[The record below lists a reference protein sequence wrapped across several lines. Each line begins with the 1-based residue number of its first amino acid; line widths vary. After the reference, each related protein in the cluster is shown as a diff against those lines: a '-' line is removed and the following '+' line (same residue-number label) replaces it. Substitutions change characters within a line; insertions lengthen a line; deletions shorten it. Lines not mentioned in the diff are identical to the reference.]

1 MKTDIRN
8 REDIAALVN
17 AFYDKVRVNETIG
30 HFFNDVVKV
39 DWEKHLP
46 KMYDFWEGIVFGSS
60 DYSGNPINV
69 HKAVHALHAFSKT
82 DFDEWLKL
90 FRQTVDEMYA
100 GENAEL
106 IKQRALSI
114 ATVMQLK
121 VIHNNQFY
129 G

>member
-1 MKTDIRN
+1 MKSDISN
-8 REDIAALVN
+8 RDDIATLVD
-17 AFYDKVRVNETIG
+17 AFYDKVKVNPVIG
-30 HFFNDVVKV
+30 YFFNDVVKV
-39 DWEKHLP
+39 NWEKHLP

-60 DYSGNPINV
+60 GYSGNPMNV
-69 HKAVHALHAFSKT
+69 HKAVHALHAFSKS

-90 FRQTVDEMYA
+90 FRQTVDEMYEGA
-100 GENAEL
+100 NAEL

>member
-8 REDIAALVN
+8 REDIAVLVN
-17 AFYDKVRVNETIG
+17 VFYDKVKVNARIG
-30 HFFNDVVKV
+30 HFFSDVVKV
-39 DWEKHLP
+39 NWEKHLP
-46 KMYDFWEGIVFGSS
+46 VMYDFWEGIVFGGSA
-60 DYSGNPINV
+60 YSGNPISV
-69 HKAVHALHAFSKT
+69 HKGVHALHAFSKT
-82 DFDEWLKL
+82 DFDEWLQL
-90 FRQTVDEMYA
+90 FVETTDELFE
-100 GENAEL
+100 GEKAEL

>member
-1 MKTDIRN
+1 MKTDISNRN
-8 REDIAALVN
+8 DIAMLVN
-17 AFYDKVRVNETIG
+17 AFYEKVKVSSIG

-60 DYSGNPINV
+60 DYSGNPINT
-69 HKAVHALHAFSKT
+69 HKQVHAMHAFSKA
-82 DFDEWLKL
+82 DFEVWLRL
-90 FRQTVDEMYA
+90 FHQTVDEMYK
-100 GENAEL
+100 GEKAEL
-106 IKQRALSI
+106 IKQRATSI

-129 G
+129 S

>member
-8 REDIAALVN
+8 REDIATLIN
-17 AFYDKVRVNETIG
+17 AFYEQIKVNPVIG
-30 HFFNDVVKV
+30 HFFTDVVKV
-39 DWEKHLP
+39 NWEKHLP

-60 DYSGNPINV
+60 EYSGNPINV
-69 HKAVHALHAFSKT
+69 HKNVHAMHAFSKQ
-82 DFDEWLKL
+82 DFDEWVKL
-90 FRQTVDEMYA
+90 FKSTVDAMYQ
-100 GENAEL
+100 GDNAEL

>member
-1 MKTDIRN
+1 MKTDIQN

-17 AFYDKVRVNETIG
+17 AFYDKVRVNTQIG

-39 DWEKHLP
+39 NWEKHLP
-46 KMYDFWEGIVFGSS
+46 KMYDFWEGIVFGGSY
-60 DYSGNPINV
+60 YSGNPMNV
-69 HKAVHALHAFSKT
+69 HKQVHALHAFSKS

-90 FRQTVDEMYA
+90 FKQTVDEMYE
-100 GENAEL
+100 GEKAEL

-129 G
+129 N

>member
-1 MKTDIRN
+1 MKTDLQN

-17 AFYDKVRVNETIG
+17 AFYDKVRVNTQIG

-39 DWEKHLP
+39 NWEKHLP
-46 KMYDFWEGIVFGSS
+46 KMYDFWEGIVFGGSY
-60 DYSGNPINV
+60 YSGNPMNV
-69 HKAVHALHAFSKT
+69 HKQVNALHAFSKS

-90 FRQTVDEMYA
+90 FKQTVDEMYE
-100 GENAEL
+100 GEKAEL

-129 G
+129 N

>member
-17 AFYDKVRVNETIG
+17 AFYDKVRVNPQIG
-30 HFFNDVVKV
+30 HFFNDVVRV
-39 DWEKHLP
+39 NWEKHLP
-46 KMYDFWEGIVFGSS
+46 KMYDFWEGIVFGGSN
-60 DYSGNPINV
+60 YSGNPIST
-69 HKAVHALHAFSKT
+69 HKEVHALHAFSKT

-90 FRQTVDEMYA
+90 FKQTVNEMYE
-100 GENAEL
+100 GEKAEL

-129 G
+129 S

>member
-8 REDIAALVN
+8 REDIAVLVN
-17 AFYDKVRVNETIG
+17 AFYNKVKVNSQIG

-39 DWEKHLP
+39 NWDKHLP
-46 KMYDFWEGIVFGSS
+46 KMYDFWEGIVFGGSY
-60 DYSGNPINV
+60 YSGNPMVV
-69 HKAVHALHAFSKT
+69 HKQVHAMHAFTKA
-82 DFDEWLKL
+82 DFEEWLRL
-90 FRQTVDEMYA
+90 FKQTVDEMYE
-100 GENAEL
+100 GEKAEL

-129 G
+129 S

>member
-17 AFYDKVRVNETIG
+17 AFYNKVKVNPQIG
-30 HFFNDVVKV
+30 HFFNEVVKV

-46 KMYDFWEGIVFGSS
+46 KMYDFWEGIVFGVSN
-60 DYSGNPINV
+60 YSGNPINTHKEV
-69 HKAVHALHAFSKT
+69 HTLHAFSKA
-82 DFDEWLKL
+82 DFDEWIRL
-90 FRQTVDEMYA
+90 FKQTVDEMYE
-100 GENAEL
+100 GEKAEL

-129 G
+129 S

>member
-39 DWEKHLP
+39 NWEKHLP

-69 HKAVHALHAFSKT
+69 HKAVHALQAFSKA
-82 DFDEWLKL
+82 DFDEWLRL
-90 FRQTVDEMYA
+90 FRETVDEMYE

>member
-1 MKTDIRN
+1 MKPDISN
-8 REDIAALVN
+8 RTDIAALIN
-17 AFYDKVRVNETIG
+17 AFYDKVKVNPVIG
-30 HFFNDVVKV
+30 HFFNQVVKV

-46 KMYDFWEGIVFGSS
+46 KMYDFWEGIVFGTA

-69 HKAVHALHAFSKT
+69 HKAVHALHHFSKT
-82 DFDEWLKL
+82 DFEEWLRL
-90 FRQTVDEMYA
+90 FRETVDEMYE
-100 GENAEL
+100 GEKAEL

>member
-17 AFYDKVRVNETIG
+17 AFYDKVRVNSQIG

-39 DWEKHLP
+39 KWETHLP
-46 KMYDFWEGIVFGSS
+46 KMYDFWEGIVFGGSG
-60 DYSGNPINV
+60 YSGNPMNT
-69 HKAVHALHAFSKT
+69 HKEVHALHALSKT
-82 DFDEWLKL
+82 DFEEWLKL
-90 FRQTVDEMYA
+90 FKQTADEMYE
-100 GENAEL
+100 GEKAEL
-106 IKQRALSI
+106 IKQRAVSI

-121 VIHNNQFY
+121 VIHSNQLL

>member
-1 MKTDIRN
+1 MKKDITNRN
-8 REDIAALVN
+8 DIAVLVN
-17 AFYDKVRVNETIG
+17 TFYDKVKVNATIG

-46 KMYDFWEGIVFGSS
+46 KMYDFWEGIVFGGS

-69 HKAVHALHAFSKT
+69 HKAVHALHAFSKN
-82 DFDEWLKL
+82 DFEEWIKL
-90 FRQTVDEMYA
+90 FKQTVDELFE
-100 GENAEL
+100 GDKAEL
-106 IKQRALSI
+106 IKQRAVSI

>member
-8 REDIAALVN
+8 REDIAALIN
-17 AFYDKVRVNETIG
+17 AFYEKVKVNPTIG
-30 HFFNDVVKV
+30 HFFTDVVKV
-39 DWEKHLP
+39 DWQKHLP

-60 DYSGNPINV
+60 DYTGNPINV
-69 HKAVHALHAFSKT
+69 HKAVHSLHKLSKP
-82 DFDEWLKL
+82 DFEEWLKL
-90 FRQTVDEMYA
+90 FTQTVDEMYE
-100 GENAEL
+100 GGKAEL

-121 VIHNNQFY
+121 VVHNNQFY